1 MRFFPLL
8 LVIVIPM
15 FCSSLAAQR
24 TLIVDRLNRPGTDFL
39 DMQPAVDA
47 ALNGDVIVVRSVDFR
62 ATGMCYEAPTVDNK
76 SVTIRGE
83 LPRPPVVGQFV
94 VRNLAAGRRVTISG
108 FRNGDDAYANS
119 GTRTTPYR
127 GVGVLNCSGI
137 VVIDQMVIGV
147 PNTNSVSVYRFNGHG
162 QPQPILVQASSAV
175 YVSNSIVHQCYTSSA
190 VYCDAGRLFATDC
203 YFGGGTVERLQPWPG
218 TVMVIRG
225 GEINMTNCTAV
236 GTDGWWYA
244 PLGLWNYASG
254 AVVMAGGVVRC
265 AGNTSLIGGWTLY
278 FQDAAVEDY
287 NTAFPTGPVYV
298 DPRTSVQGGFSL
310 YTPPTW
316 GPVAGASWTLDEPS
330 QTVTLRQY
338 TEPGAFAVFA
348 MGTLQPTPTSLPQ
361 GLLYLNPGSLHVLGL
376 SSNSTGDHTLTLSIA
391 PLPAVGTA
399 VTVQGAELTT
409 NGTIRLTQPIIPG
422 RY

>member
-1 MRFFPLL
+1 MILFVLFLSSALL
-8 LVIVIPM
+8 L
-15 FCSSLAAQR
+15 AQR

-39 DMQPAVDA
+39 DLQPAVDA
-47 ALNGDVIVVRSVDFR
+47 AVDGDVISVRAVDF
-62 ATGMCYEAPTVDNK
+62 ATTGLYYEAPTVRSK
-76 SVTIRGE
+76 SLMIRGE
-83 LPRPPVVGQFV
+83 DPRPPVIGQFLV
-94 VRNLAAGRRVTISG
+94 EQLTLTQRVTITG
-108 FRNGDDAYANS
+108 FRNGDDIYDNNS
-119 GTRTTPYR
+119 LRSMPYR
-127 GVGVLNCSGI
+127 GVQATNCRGT
-137 VVIDQMVIGV
+137 VVVDSMVIGV
-147 PNTNSVSVYRFNGHG
+147 PFTNVVSTFRRNGG
-162 QPQPILVQASSAV
+162 PQPPPIYVLGSNAV
-175 YVSNSIVHQCYTSSA
+175 YLSNSIVHQCYA
-190 VYCDAGRLFATDC
+190 GAGVYCDAGRLFATDC
-203 YFGGGTVERLQPWPG
+203 YFGGGTVERLQPWSG

-278 FQDAAVEDY
+278 FQDAAVENY

-361 GLLYLNPGSLHVLGL
+361 GLLCWNPGSLHAPGL